1 MRKYTDTKK
10 LKSIKGK
17 DPKERLIKARMQLL
31 MHFPFFGELVMR
43 MVLHE
48 SRTAGVGTTCVDHK
62 GNMYY
67 HPEWINGMVD
77 VEEVMFELA
86 HEVMHLVQR
95 ASIRFPNG
103 GNHMVWN
110 IAADIK
116 VDSILVDSGL
126 KQSRVSMKNITQ
138 ELMDKHRGQT
148 TEQIYYHLLK
158 NPDEVKS
165 FGGCPHGGQSGG
177 DCGHKPPG
185 QEESNEDQNGNDKG
199 QGKENQ
205 GDESEQEGQD
215 QSQDGSGSGMGESEQ
230 QDQGHDQTQ
239 GDGQGPGGSCSQCGP
254 RSDGQNAVG
263 ERGCISGALHDN
275 PGSAEDIEKFKQYV
289 IAAALASKGKGK
301 HPAFADEFL
310 AEIRKPSVTW
320 KDLLR
325 RASTSVFKGRY
336 SFARRSRR
344 SHNTPMMLPSRT
356 RTPNGAIIMIDT
368 SGSISDEDLTQFV
381 SECSGILKETGCKFL
396 KIYFHD
402 VMCYHIEEYDLN
414 TINKIKATRG
424 GTSHIDVFNKVNDS
438 LRSDKVGMVVAFT
451 DLYTDFPEKP
461 SYPVL
466 WAHPEEH
473 GDGVPVP
480 WGKKVEVKLTS

>member
-1 MRKYTDTKK
+1 MRQYSDSKQ

-17 DPKERLIKARMQLL
+17 DPKDRLIKARMQLL

-48 SRTAGVGTTCVDHK
+48 SRTAGVGTTCVDHL
-62 GNMYY
+62 GNLYY
-67 HPEWINGMVD
+67 HPDWINDMIN

-95 ASIRFPNG
+95 ASVRFPNG
-103 GNHMVWN
+103 GNHKVWN

-116 VDSILVDSGL
+116 VDTILVDSGL
-126 KQSRVSMKNITQ
+126 KQSRVSMKNITP
-138 ELMDKHRGQT
+138 ELMEKHRGNT

-158 NPDEVKS
+158 HPEEVES
-165 FGGCPHGGQSGG
+165 YGGCPHGPPNG

-185 QEESNEDQNGNDKG
+185 QQDGGDSGSKEESDM
-199 QGKENQ
+199 ENQ
-205 GDESEQEGQD
+205 K
-215 QSQDGSGSGMGESEQ
+215 GSGSGGDEGTET
-230 QDQGHDQTQ
+230 QGSGQSIQ
-239 GDGQGPGGSCSQCGP
+239 GDGQGPGGTCSQCGP
-254 RSDGQNAVG
+254 KSDGTDGVG
-263 ERGCISGALHDN
+263 ERGCTSGYMHGE

-301 HPAFADEFL
+301 YPAFADEFL

-320 KDLLR
+320 KEHIR
-325 RASTSVFKGRY
+325 RQATSVFKGRY

-344 SHNTPMMLPSRT
+344 SHSSPMMLPSRT

-368 SGSISDEDLTQFV
+368 SGSISDELLTQFV
-381 SECSGILKETGCKFL
+381 SECSGILRETGCKFL
-396 KIYFHD
+396 KVYFHD
-402 VMCYHIEEYDLN
+402 VECYHIEEYDLN

-424 GTSHIDVFNKVNDS
+424 GTSHVDVFDKVNDS
-438 LRSDKVGMVVAFT
+438 LHTEKVGMVIAFT
-451 DLYTDFPEKP
+451 DLFTTFPSKKP
-461 SYPVL
+461 SYPVI

-473 GDGVPVP
+473 GEGQSVP
-480 WGKKVEVKLTS
+480 WGKKVEVKLTNE

>member
-1 MRKYTDTKK
+1 MREFTDKTKM
-10 LKSIKGK
+10 KSIKGK

-43 MVLHE
+43 LVLHE

-62 GNMYY
+62 GNLYY
-67 HPEWINGMVD
+67 HPDWVNGFIN
-77 VEEVMFELA
+77 VEETMFELA

-103 GNHMVWN
+103 GNHKIWN

-116 VDSILVDSGL
+116 VDTILVDSGL
-126 KQSRVSMKNITQ
+126 KQSRVSQKNITP
-138 ELMDKHRGQT
+138 ELMEKHRGQT

-165 FGGCPHGGQSGG
+165 FGGCPHGSQGG

-185 QEESNEDQNGNDKG
+185 EGEGNGEGDTETDQDGGGGQSDKQEEGG
-199 QGKENQ
+199 QG
-205 GDESEQEGQD
+205 
-215 QSQDGSGSGMGESEQ
+215 QDGSDGTMEQDEQGSQSGG
-230 QDQGHDQTQ
+230 QTQ

-254 RSDGQNAVG
+254 KSDGQNAVG
-263 ERGCISGALHDN
+263 ERGCISGAMHGN

-320 KDLLR
+320 KEHLR
-325 RASTSVFKGRY
+325 RTATSVFKGRY

-344 SHNTPMMLPSRT
+344 SHTSPMMLPSRT

-381 SECSGILKETGCKFL
+381 SECSGILRETGCKFL

-402 VMCYHIEEYDLN
+402 VECYHIEEYDLN
-414 TINKIKATRG
+414 TIHKIKATRG

-438 LRSDKVGMVVAFT
+438 LASEKVGMVVAFT
-451 DLYTDFPEKP
+451 DLCTDFPEKP
-461 SYPVL
+461 TYPVL
-466 WAHPEEH
+466 WAHPEEN
-473 GDGVPVP
+473 GEGVAVP
-480 WGKKVEVKLTS
+480 WGKKVEVKLTDA

>member
-1 MRKYTDTKK
+1 MREYTDKTK

-43 MVLHE
+43 MVFHE
-48 SRTAGVGTTCVDHK
+48 SKTAGVGTTCVDHK

-67 HPEWINGMVD
+67 HPEWINGFVN
-77 VEEVMFELA
+77 VEETMFELA

-103 GNHMVWN
+103 GNHKVWN

-116 VDSILVDSGL
+116 VDTILVDSGL
-126 KQSRVSMKNITQ
+126 KQSKVSQKNITDD
-138 ELMDKHRGQT
+138 LMEKHRGKT
-148 TEQIYYHLLK
+148 TEQIYYHLLR
-158 NPDEVKS
+158 NPDEVES
-165 FGGCPHGGQSGG
+165 FGGCPHGPPGG
-177 DCGHKPPG
+177 GGNCGHTP
-185 QEESNEDQNGNDKG
+185 D
-199 QGKENQ
+199 QGKDDGN
-205 GDESEQEGQD
+205 EQEGQMD
-215 QSQDGSGSGMGESEQ
+215 GEGEVEGGMGSGEPQAGSQDNGPS
-230 QDQGHDQTQ
+230 Q

-254 RSDGQNAVG
+254 GSDGQNAVG
-263 ERGCISGALHDN
+263 ERGCISGAMHGQ

-320 KDLLR
+320 KEHLR
-325 RASTSVFKGRY
+325 RAASSVFRGRY

-381 SECSGILKETGCKFL
+381 SECSGILRETGCKFL

-402 VMCYHIEEYDLN
+402 VMCYHIEEYDLH

-424 GTSHIDVFNKVNDS
+424 GTSHIDVFEKVTDS
-438 LRSDKVGMVVAFT
+438 QRTDKVGMVVAFT

-461 SYPVL
+461 DYPVI
-466 WAHPEEH
+466 WAHPEES
-473 GDGVPVP
+473 GSGVEVP
-480 WGKKVEVKLTS
+480 WGKKVEVKLTDE